1 MKLELENTYCSEIF
15 LEMQYK
21 SFREQFWK
29 IHDLHRLYTLTDA
42 LLAHKDNR
50 DNTGSRFKEDNEK
63 VLQKGTG
70 KYITIHNIL
79 EMEVFIITELLD
91 FRELNTNVLLAN

>member
-1 MKLELENTYCSEIF
+1 MKLELENTYCSELF

-21 SFREQFWK
+21 SFREQFWR

-42 LLAHKDNR
+42 LLAHKRNE
-50 DNTGSRFKEDNEK
+50 DNTGNRFKEDNEK
-63 VLQKGTG
+63 ALEKGTG